1 MPAVGDYV
9 SPDQGRGDFLS
20 IVEEVSYVH
29 DIIRMF
35 QDPGGLTDVRVHTE
49 IARAL
54 GESALGATN
63 SVSSTTTSLSTVGS
77 ATPIVPAKSSK
88 VK

>member
-1 MPAVGDYV
+1 MRVAFIDTAVV
-9 SPDQGRGDFLS
+9 
-20 IVEEVSYVH
+20 
-29 DIIRMF
+29 
-35 QDPGGLTDVRVHTE
+35 E
-49 IARAL
+49 IACAMIARTL

-77 ATPIVPAKSSK
+77 ATPIVPAASSR